1 MTKPTLL
8 IVDGNSFMHRAYN
21 GMPSFVNKKGFPT
34 QILAGVCNMI
44 NSEIKKQKPEKIV
57 VAFDHKGK
65 TFRHELFKDYKGTRP
80 SLNDDFRKQ
89 IQPLKDILHA
99 WGLPIMSIEGVEAD
113 DSMSTLAVK
122 GKEAGYSVIMLTSD
136 KDMCQIVQDDI
147 GILDTK
153 DPKNTVMYQDGVKV
167 KMGVTPEQ
175 IITLLALEGDKVDNI
190 PGVEGVGS
198 KTAIKWIEEYQTVD
212 NLINHKDEIKGKV
225 GERFRA
231 AIEDG
236 TFELCLKLVTID
248 TNVDLGKD
256 IEDFVGVQNDEELLS
271 LLNEYELFNFK
282 KALGLIDESA
292 DNASMDVVLS
302 EDEINQFIT
311 DDMSKSEI
319 LFVENFEIKNK
330 DYLMISTPEKDSAY
344 ALKVEDHLNVLST
357 IVEDK
362 NKMIVGINTKS
373 VLNVLYKH
381 IKSNNVFKMPINDMR
396 VYDYVQG
403 NERSKEASL
412 ENLNNDY
419 CQFNF
424 TPLREEFKLNGKSP
438 KWDKM
443 SEKQICEVVSESVKI
458 TKHIFDNKL
467 SEYDK
472 ESEMLDNK
480 MISIL
485 SMMECQG
492 VHISKDIL
500 TKSGNEFSL
509 EIEELEADIFE
520 IAKENFKINSPKD
533 VARILFDKLEL
544 PSKKKSTG
552 EDVLVKAID
561 ELDKHDIDDNK
572 KEDLRSIVQNILR
585 HRSLTKLVSTYVT
598 GLISR
603 LDGDRVHTTYNLTT
617 TKTGRLSS
625 VDPNLQ
631 NIPMKSEDGKKI
643 RKAFEAS
650 DGYKIVAIDYSQI
663 ELRVLAHLA
672 NVEGFI
678 NAFNNGDDIHAQ
690 TASDIFGISIEDV
703 TDAQRRIAKAINFG
717 LIYGMGEKRL
727 AEDLN
732 IERKEAKLYYKG
744 FFTSYEE
751 IKPYFEDEL
760 EKAKDNLF
768 IKTLFGRVISAKDL
782 SSPHS
787 MIRSHAEKSAK
798 NARIQG
804 TAAEIIKKAMVNIFE
819 YLIESNVDARMIMQ
833 VHDELVFEVKE
844 DIAESFTK
852 TISDIMEN
860 AVSLKVPLVVEA
872 KIADNWYDA
881 H

>member
-1 MTKPTLL
+1 MTKPILL

-44 NSEIKKQKPEKIV
+44 NSEIKKQKPAKVV

-65 TFRHELFKDYKGTRP
+65 TFRHDMFEDYKGTRP

-89 IQPLKDILHA
+89 IQPLKDILSA

-153 DPKNTVMYQDGVKV
+153 DPKNKTIYQEGVKD

-175 IITLLALEGDKVDNI
+175 IIPLLALEGDKVDNI
-190 PGVEGVGS
+190 PGVEGVGT
-198 KTAIKWIEEYQTVD
+198 KTAIKWIEEFGTIEE
-212 NLINHKDEIKGKV
+212 LIQNKDQIKGKV
-225 GERFRA
+225 GEKLRA
-231 AIEDG
+231 AIDDG
-236 TFELCLKLVTID
+236 TLELCIKLVTID
-248 TNVDLGKD
+248 TNVDLGKEV
-256 IEDFVGVQNDEELLS
+256 EDFVGVQNDEELLK

-292 DNASMDVVLS
+292 DSASMDVSL
-302 EDEINQFIT
+302 DENEIQLFIT
-311 DDMSKSEI
+311 EEMMTADT
-319 LFVENFEIKNK
+319 LFVETFKIKDV
-330 DYLMISTPEKDSAY
+330 DYLMVSTQESEKAY
-344 ALKVEDHLNVLST
+344 AINISDNLDILSV
-357 IVEDK
+357 IIQEK
-362 NKMIVGINTKS
+362 SKMFVGINTKS
-373 VLNVLYKH
+373 VLNVLYKYT
-381 IKSNNVFKMPINDMR
+381 KNNDVFKMPVNDMR

-438 KWDKM
+438 KWNKM
-443 SEKQICEVVSESVKI
+443 NESQICEVISENVKI
-458 TKHIFDNKL
+458 TKHIYNNRIA
-467 SEYDK
+467 EYDK

-480 MISIL
+480 MVSVL
-485 SMMECQG
+485 SYMESEG
-492 VHISKDIL
+492 VHISEEIL
-500 TKSGNEFSL
+500 TESGEQFSL
-509 EIEELEADIFE
+509 EIKGLEKEIFDIAGE
-520 IAKENFKINSPKD
+520 DFKINSPKD
-533 VARILFDKLEL
+533 VARILFEKLEL

-561 ELDKHDIDDNK
+561 ELDKHDIEDDK
-572 KEDLRSIVQNILR
+572 KDSLRIIVQNILR

-603 LDGDRVHTTYNLTT
+603 LEGDRVHTTYNLTT

-631 NIPMKSEDGKKI
+631 NIPMKSEDGKRI
-643 RKAFEAS
+643 RKAFKAKE
-650 DGYKIVAIDYSQI
+650 GYKIVAIDYSQI
-663 ELRVLAHLA
+663 ELRILAHLA
-672 NVEGFI
+672 NVTAFI

-690 TASDIFGISIEDV
+690 TAADIFGISIEDV
-703 TDAQRRIAKAINFG
+703 TDEQRRIAKAINFG
-717 LIYGMGEKRL
+717 LIYGMGEKKL
-727 AEDLN
+727 AENLG
-732 IERKEAKLYYKG
+732 IPRKEAKTYYKG
-744 FFTSYEE
+744 FFGSYEE

-760 EKAKDNLF
+760 ENAKENLF
-768 IKTLFGRVISAKDL
+768 IKTLFGRTISAKDL

-804 TAAEIIKKAMVNIFE
+804 TAAEVIKKAMVNIFN
-819 YLIESNVDARMIMQ
+819 YLIDSNVDAKMIMQ

-844 DIAESFTK
+844 EIAEEFTQ
-852 TISDIMEN
+852 TVSNIMESS
-860 AVSLKVPLVVEA
+860 VELKVPLTVEA